1 MNWRDLN
8 RDLIVRRR
16 WFAVATLFGTMLLV
30 AMIAGS
36 VPTIAATKISE
47 IETPGGFTVWMVR
60 EPSIP
65 IIALEIAF
73 RGGAGLDP
81 AGKEGLA
88 RIVSATLDEGAGE
101 LDSLAFQTKLE
112 ELAIGLRF
120 NAHKDTFRAT
130 LRTLT
135 RNQVEAFELLASALT
150 QPRFDAEPVE
160 RIRRSLLADLKR
172 RKKDPDDIA
181 GRSWFN
187 KAFPE
192 HPYGRSSRGYSETVA
207 GITSD
212 DLKSF
217 VRSRFAKDNL
227 VIGVVGDVAE
237 DEIAQ
242 LIDRTLGGLPA
253 TASPWTLPE
262 VALPT
267 PGSLTIIKR
276 DIPQSV
282 VIVGMNGPKRD
293 HPDWYTTYL
302 MNYVLG
308 GGGFTSRLY
317 QEVREKRG
325 LAYSVYS
332 YLNPYRHAGLVLGGL
347 GTANARVAESVR
359 LYKSEIARMAEDGIS
374 EKELVDAKT
383 FLNGSFPLR
392 LDSNSKIAG
401 IIVAM
406 QLQGLGVDYIEKR
419 AGLINAVTVED
430 VRKVARRYMRQDDLI
445 IVVVGSPEG
454 LVEDDGS

>member
-1 MNWRDLN
+1 MNWCDRN
-8 RDLIVRRR
+8 RSLIAWRHVLANTTM
-16 WFAVATLFGTMLLV
+16 FALTLLV
-30 AMIAGS
+30 TVIAAA

-47 IETPGGFTVWMVR
+47 IKTPGGFTVWMVR

-65 IIALEIAF
+65 IIAIEIAF

-81 AGKEGLA
+81 VGKEGLA
-88 RIVSATLDEGAGE
+88 RMVSATLDEGAGE
-101 LDSLAFQTKLE
+101 LNSLAFQTRLE
-112 ELAIGLRF
+112 ELAIGLSF
-120 NAHKDTFRAT
+120 DAHTDTFRAT

-135 RNQVEAFELLASALT
+135 RNRVEAFELLASALT
-150 QPRFDAEPVE
+150 QPRFDEEPVE
-160 RIRRSLLADLKR
+160 RIRRQLLADLKR
-172 RKKDPDDIA
+172 RTQDPDDIA
-181 GRSWFN
+181 ARAWFA

-192 HPYGRSSRGYSETVA
+192 HPYGRSSRGYLETIA
-207 GITSD
+207 AITAD
-212 DLKSF
+212 DLKNF
-217 VRSRFAKDNL
+217 VRTRFARDNL

-237 DEIAQ
+237 DEIVQ
-242 LIDRTLGGLPA
+242 LIDRALGGLPA

-262 VALPT
+262 ITLPT

-293 HPDWYTTYL
+293 HRDWYTTYL

-347 GTANARVAESVR
+347 GTANARVAESVK
-359 LYKSEIARMAEDGIS
+359 LYKSEIARMAEHAIS
-374 EKELVDAKT
+374 QKELVDAKT

-392 LDSNSKIAG
+392 LDSNGKIAG

-419 AGLINAVTVED
+419 AGLIDAVTVEG
-430 VRKVARRYMRQDDLI
+430 VREVARRYMREEDLI